1 MYVGKILCFESSTY
15 TWLIETCKNE
25 CLNVIFLKQCLLP
38 KFVSIHSVFVVT
50 VRGRIKEKFV
60 LSQVLKKKAQ
70 KIESR
75 WLDVKILPL
84 FKYSKVQFNTESF
97 SSFHFGRRK
106 CLKSQKRE
114 CVWEYTL
121 LSVIVISFQK
131 NSINFYIYIHIVIF
145 EFTNTTQWFARVLTM

>member
-60 LSQVLKKKAQ
+60 LSQILKKKSAEDRKSVVRRQ
-70 KIESR
+70 NSATFLNIAKSNLIQN
-75 WLDVKILPL
+75 L
-84 FKYSKVQFNTESF
+84 F
-97 SSFHFGRRK
+97 HP
-106 CLKSQKRE
+106 
-114 CVWEYTL
+114 
-121 LSVIVISFQK
+121 
-131 NSINFYIYIHIVIF
+131 
-145 EFTNTTQWFARVLTM
+145 FTSDEENV